1 MRMNQ
6 YRWLLP
12 IVMLLI
18 VAGLVSACGSSATDA
33 PESQTPATAVPSAP
47 TDPPPEPTEIPPTDT
62 PAPTPTPEP
71 LVVVYEDPEG
81 DCLDNSNNPAVCN
94 PVSVDIL
101 TVTVSE
107 ESPLTIMIEIAEPG
121 FEELRANGIF
131 GATFGIDVDRDPT
144 TGHTSFWPEFHL
156 LGPDIEVH
164 WFEENGE
171 VTAQGVTHYAPDGT
185 MTEGD
190 ASMAVWTVLDETH
203 LQVVLADGL
212 IDSASI
218 GIAGDL
224 FTALIYDHFVDG
236 GHITYPEG
244 EVISAE

>member
-1 MRMNQ
+1 MLRI
-6 YRWLLP
+6 RGRRLFPILTLLF
-12 IVMLLI
+12 
-18 VAGLVSACGSSATDA
+18 VAGLAAACGPAATDA
-33 PESQTPATAVPSAP
+33 PESESPDTAPPPSP
-47 TDPPPEPTEIPPTDT
+47 TDPPAPTAVPPTST
-62 PAPTPTPEP
+62 PAASPTPEP

-107 ESPLTIMIEIAEPG
+107 ESPLKIMIEVAEPG

-144 TGHTSFWPEFHL
+144 TGNTNFWPIFHL

-164 WFEENGE
+164 WFEEDGE
-171 VTAQGVTHYAPDGT
+171 VVAEGVTQYAPDGT

-190 ASMAVWTVLDETH
+190 ASLATWTVLDETH

-212 IDSASI
+212 VDSASF

-224 FTALIYDHFVDG
+224 FTPLVYDHFVDD
-236 GHITYPEG
+236 GHITFPEG
-244 EVISAE
+244 DVNLVE